1 MDIAFPRFKIFVL
14 VLLSASLVSY
24 LFTFFYQFQNNPW
37 TQFTLLNLI
46 LLFYLAYE
54 ALGLYKKD
62 SFRPILH
69 PYFLTIVAFYL
80 GMHLVP
86 NIRLIF
92 GDPTEYLDI
101 HFIFWDDNPYKALNK
116 AMILTIFSAFAL
128 FLGYKIKISES
139 IGIQLHT
146 RVKKFLTFSNKK
158 EVTEKK
164 SNLFII
170 FILILMGLASL
181 LTQIQ
186 LGVWGYGI
194 SEEVFE
200 KYSAYAQW
208 FSYVDRAQLLC
219 VMILAYST
227 HSIKKSSSKTTKTLF
242 YLLLAFL
249 SFQGFLFG
257 SKGNV
262 IYPIIVAGVAAYLAT
277 GRIIYKYIYLTLV
290 LLAIAFVTIEPYR
303 IVKAIYPDATFT
315 ESLAL
320 LSSVPDLIQEET
332 VEEDVTLLE
341 RAEDL
346 SFWFFGRLDQFSFGA
361 NAIEYKDRYGI
372 PFRTEAFNNPD
383 FLGSIIY
390 SPVLAFVPRLIWK
403 DKPRDQI
410 GTWYNDF
417 ITNTTYYS
425 ATDFGAVAY
434 AYYAG
439 GWVAIFL
446 VFSFFGMMQRIIFE
460 SFFKLKNI
468 QGVLTYFALVLPI
481 VFIESAVGGVI
492 TGFFRA
498 IPMVLIIIFLIF
510 LDYESLFKRVKHN
523 Q

>member
-1 MDIAFPRFKIFVL
+1 MDIAFPRYKTFAL
-14 VLLSASLVSY
+14 VLLSVFLISY
-24 LFTFFYQFQNNPW
+24 LFTFFYEFQDNPW

-46 LLFYLAYE
+46 LFFYLAYE
-54 ALGLYKKD
+54 ALGLYNKN

-69 PYFLTIVAFYL
+69 PYFLTIVAFYI
-80 GMHLVP
+80 GMNLVP
-86 NIRLIF
+86 NIRLIL
-92 GDPTEYLDI
+92 GDPAEFLDI

-116 AMILTIFSAFAL
+116 AMILTILSAFAL
-128 FLGYKIKISES
+128 FLGYKSKLSQS
-139 IGIQLHT
+139 IGILLHI
-146 RVKKFLTFSNKK
+146 RVKKFLTFSSKK
-158 EVTEKK
+158 EVTERK

-170 FILILMGLASL
+170 FLLILLGLVSL
-181 LTQIQ
+181 VTQIKF
-186 LGVWGYGI
+186 GVWGYGT

-227 HSIKKSSSKTTKTLF
+227 HSIKRNSSKTTTTLF
-242 YLLLAFL
+242 YLLLVFL
-249 SFQGFLFG
+249 CFQGFLFG

-262 IYPIIVAGVAAYLAT
+262 IYPIIVAGIAAYLAT
-277 GRIIYKYIYLTLV
+277 GRIIYKYIYLTIV

-315 ESLAL
+315 ESVDL
-320 LSSVPDLIQEET
+320 LWSVPDLIQEET
-332 VEEDVTLLE
+332 VEEDVTLIE
-341 RAEDL
+341 RVEDL

-372 PFRTEAFNNPD
+372 PYNPDNNNPD

-410 GTWYNDF
+410 GTWYNNS

-434 AYYAG
+434 LYYAG
-439 GWVAIFL
+439 GWIAIFL
-446 VFSFFGMMQRIIFE
+446 VFSFFGIMQRIIFE
-460 SFFKLKNI
+460 IFFKLKNI
-468 QGVLTYFALVLPI
+468 QGMLTYFALVLPI
-481 VFIESAVGGVI
+481 IFIESAIGGVI

-498 IPMVLIIIFLIF
+498 IPMVLIVIFLIF
-510 LDYESLFKRVKHN
+510 LDYESLFKRIKKHN
-523 Q
+523 